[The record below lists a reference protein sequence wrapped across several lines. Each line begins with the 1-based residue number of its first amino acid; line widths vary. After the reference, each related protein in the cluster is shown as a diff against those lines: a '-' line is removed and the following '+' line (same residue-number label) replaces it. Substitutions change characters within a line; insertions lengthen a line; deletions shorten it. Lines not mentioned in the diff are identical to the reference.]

1 MEQKSI
7 AVRITFP
14 RKSTFTF
21 SHGGFDWGWM
31 EFSFKSTTAVEI
43 RLDLSTTWR
52 GFSRRFR
59 FRLMMVSIWEA
70 RLTSGR
76 STSAAHVRRK
86 ARVLPLRGSKYHLG
100 YIDGWVGRT

>member
-1 MEQKSI
+1 
-7 AVRITFP
+7 
-14 RKSTFTF
+14 
-21 SHGGFDWGWM
+21 DWGCM

-76 STSAAHVRRK
+76 STSAAQGSRQHHSTKGTVGFSPLQGNQISLRIINGAGWALRQNSIHERRN
-86 ARVLPLRGSKYHLG
+86 A
-100 YIDGWVGRT
+100 